1 MGNLIGKLKNMSI
14 IKRFYFEECIRFKF
28 KYLKIF
34 LIVFVLFI
42 VISLLSYSFLVSHPD
57 QAQKRIAELQ
67 RHLLGMIP
75 PGATGFRLFSAIFF
89 NNLRASFFA
98 IVLGMIPFLF
108 LPILGVFRNGIYMG
122 AVTAMT
128 HLRGFNVF
136 SFFLIY
142 IAPHGVFELPAMFYS
157 ICMGIYLSLNITMKL
172 LAIGPGRS
180 GELSLLD
187 QEKKREESVFNAA
200 KGIVRTWIGVVIPL
214 LLVAAVIEAFLFSA
228 QHQ

>member
-1 MGNLIGKLKNMSI
+1 MSL
-14 IKRFYFEECIRFKF
+14 IKRFYFDEWVRFKT

-34 LIVFVLFI
+34 LIVCILFI
-42 VISLLSYSFLVSHPD
+42 VISLLSYAFLVSHPD
-57 QAQKRIAELQ
+57 KAFERIAELQ

-75 PGATGFRLFSAIFF
+75 PGATGYKLFSAIFF

-108 LPILGVFRNGIYMG
+108 LPILGVFRNGLYMG

-128 HLRGFNVF
+128 HLKGLSVF

-142 IAPHGVFELPAMFYS
+142 IAPHGVFELPAMLYS
-157 ICMGIYLSLNITMKL
+157 VCMGIYLSLNITKKF
-172 LAIGPGRS
+172 LAIGPSGP

-187 QEKKREESVFNAA
+187 QEKKKEESVFNAA

-214 LLVAAVIEAFLFSA
+214 LLVAAVIETFLFSA
-228 QHQ
+228 QRQ

>member
-1 MGNLIGKLKNMSI
+1 MSI
-14 IKRFYFEECIRFKF
+14 IERFYLDEWIRFKT

-34 LIVFVLFI
+34 LIVCILFI
-42 VISLLSYSFLVSHPD
+42 IISLLSYSFLVSHPD

-75 PGATGFRLFSAIFF
+75 PGATGYRLFSAIFF

-108 LPILGVFRNGIYMG
+108 LPILGVFQNGIYMG
-122 AVTAMT
+122 AVSAMT
-128 HLRGFNVF
+128 HLKGLNVIS
-136 SFFLIY
+136 SFLVY
-142 IAPHGVFELPAMFYS
+142 IAPHGIFEFPAIFLS
-157 ICMGIYLSLNITMKL
+157 VCMGIYISLNITKKF
-172 LAIGPGRS
+172 LAIGQRDP

-187 QEKKREESVFNAA
+187 REKEKEETVFNVV
-200 KGIVRTWIGVVIPL
+200 KEIVRTWIGVVIPL

-228 QHQ
+228 RHQ